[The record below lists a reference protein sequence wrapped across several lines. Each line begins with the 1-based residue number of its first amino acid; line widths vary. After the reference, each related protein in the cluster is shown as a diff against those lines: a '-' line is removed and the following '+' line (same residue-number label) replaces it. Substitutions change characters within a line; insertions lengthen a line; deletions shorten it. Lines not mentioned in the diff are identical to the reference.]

1 MPFFPMF
8 TLAIAGP
15 VESNQN
21 MSDDRIVI
29 PAFLQIEARAYD
41 EK

>member
-21 MSDDRIVI
+21 MSGDRIEF
-29 PAFLQIEARAYD
+29 PTFLQIEGRAYD